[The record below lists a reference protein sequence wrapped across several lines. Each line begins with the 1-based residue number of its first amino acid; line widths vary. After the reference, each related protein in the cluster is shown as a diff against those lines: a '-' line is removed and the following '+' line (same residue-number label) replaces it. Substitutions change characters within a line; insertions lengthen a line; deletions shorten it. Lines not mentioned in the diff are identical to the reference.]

1 LAAPAE
7 PAPHLI
13 VTGERVAFG
22 PLREDLIPVY
32 ANWLTTLEVA
42 CGVGNTVIYT
52 VEAESTWYEEAAKPD
67 PGQALFTI
75 YDRFDLVPIGTTGL
89 TNIDHRHGT
98 ATFGIMLGE
107 RRGQGLGTEAT
118 RLMLDW
124 AFTVLGLHN
133 VDLLVFAWNRPA
145 IRCYEKAGFRQIGR
159 RRGGA
164 VCMGRRFDVV
174 IMDAIAEEF
183 TGSVLADLVPE

>member
-1 LAAPAE
+1 VAAPAE

-13 VTGERVAFG
+13 VTGERVALG
-22 PLREDLIPVY
+22 PLREDLVPVY
-32 ANWLTTLEVA
+32 AGWVTTLEVA
-42 CGVGNTVIYT
+42 RGVGSTAIYT
-52 VEAESTWYEEAAKPD
+52 VEAEKGWYEQAAKAD

-75 YDRFDLVPIGTTGL
+75 YDRLDLVAIGTTGL
-89 TNIDHRHGT
+89 ISIDHRHGT

-107 RRGQGLGTEAT
+107 RRGQGLGTETT
-118 RLMLDW
+118 RLVLDW

-133 VDLLVFAWNRPA
+133 VDLVVFAWNRPA

-164 VCMGRRFDVV
+164 VCMGRRCDVV

-183 TGSVLADLVPE
+183 TGSVLTDLVPE